1 MSVCNGHGVRL
12 SRQRGGSFALTE
24 VIVSDEQERGR
35 VLLCRNMLDLADRI
49 GEGKILSGYDSFYEC
64 SKEITMSTKRAIII
78 GAGPAGLTAAYELL
92 QRTDIIPIVL
102 EKSEYIG
109 GISRTMDHNGN
120 RMDMGPHRFFS
131 KSDRVMEWWLRLFPL
146 EASGGVEIKY
156 QNKSRTVGETGTVA
170 EKSGAG
176 SETMAGARE
185 TVAGR
190 PLAGDRDKV
199 MLVIQ
204 RLTRIYFLRKFFAY
218 PLQLS
223 FEMLRTLGL
232 LRTIKILLSFLWV
245 RLFPRKPEKS
255 LEDFIINKFGRQ
267 LYLLFFKDYT
277 EKVWGVPC
285 HEISAEWGA
294 QRIKGVS
301 LSKAIVEAVRS
312 LGRGRPKDIGQKGME
327 TSLIEQFL
335 YPKKGPGALWEEV
348 ARQVQERGGKVY
360 LNQDVTQICQSEGIV
375 EAVTTVDSITG
386 EVRTWEG
393 EYFFSTMPV
402 QELIA
407 GMDGEVP
414 SDVRKVAA
422 GLQYRDFINV
432 GVLLRQLSAPNKQ
445 GEHEKLVLKDN
456 WIYIQ
461 ERDVKVG
468 RLMIYNN
475 WGDGMVRDPRTT
487 WIGMEYFC
495 NKTDDFWALDDEA
508 IQRLAIE
515 ELEKM
520 ELAQPIDVL
529 DVVVKRMEKTYPAY
543 FGTYDQF
550 DKIRAFTDQFA
561 NLFLV
566 GRNGMH
572 KYNNADHS
580 MLTAMVAV
588 DNIVAGELSKA
599 NLWAI
604 NTEQEYHEEKATAE
618 EAGRKPLP
626 VPEQP
631 AARTRPQGI
640 PAWVEYVWGNKWNRA
655 YVLIAVAVFLVQF
668 ILFKIRYPFANY
680 MPDSYSYLEAAYTNA
695 DVNMWPVAY
704 SKFLRHVSVFTHS
717 DKAVV
722 GIQYFFMQCS
732 GLVFLF
738 TLLYFLKPG
747 KVVKNI
753 LYAFFLFN
761 PVALYISNYISA
773 DALFIGLSLLW
784 ISSLLWIIY
793 QPRPWQ
799 IWVQALLLLA
809 CFTVRYNAIYYP
821 LIAFLAYVL
830 SRQSWQRKL
839 AGIGVGV
846 VLVLGSFM
854 YTSGKMQEV
863 TGKRQ
868 FSAFGGWQLA
878 NNALYMYE
886 HIPAAERGVVPEKF
900 SKLEKMVREHMDTLK
915 RVKLTKQDSLNG
927 YFYLWDGRGPLVQ
940 YMVRQYAKDTVTPPF
955 KRWASEGPLYADYA
969 MYLIKKYPLQFAS
982 DFLLPN
988 SVKYAVPPPEF
999 LGIYNMGGD
1008 SVGRLAK
1015 EWFNYRTQKVR
1026 EHNSKNARIG
1036 IAQIFPYAGT
1046 LINAFLL
1053 ICVVGLAVFTGFRV
1067 GDKGLYRLLFV
1078 VLFFWVLNMGFSIFA
1093 SPIVLRYQVFPIL
1106 VSFCLG
1112 VLAADAI
1119 VRWGREEELKNKMK
1133 TQAI

>member
-1 MSVCNGHGVRL
+1 MS
-12 SRQRGGSFALTE
+12 
-24 VIVSDEQERGR
+24 
-35 VLLCRNMLDLADRI
+35 
-49 GEGKILSGYDSFYEC
+49 K
-64 SKEITMSTKRAIII
+64 KRAIII

-102 EKSEYIG
+102 EKSGEIG
-109 GISRTMDHNGN
+109 GISRTMDYKGN

-146 EASGGVEIKY
+146 QASGGVEIKY
-156 QNKSRTVGETGTVA
+156 QNKSRTVGETLGEV
-170 EKSGAG
+170 
-176 SETMAGARE
+176 RE
-185 TVAGR
+185 TVDGQSGVAR
-190 PLAGDRDKV
+190 DPDKV

-301 LSKAIVEAVRS
+301 LSKAIVQAMKSMGKGRS
-312 LGRGRPKDIGQKGME
+312 KAPGQKGGDLTGRDLGQKDTE

-335 YPKKGPGALWEEV
+335 YPKKGPGSLWEEV
-348 ARQVQERGGKVY
+348 ARQVRERGGKVY
-360 LNQDVTQICQSEGIV
+360 LNQDVTRICQSGDLI
-375 EAVTTVDSITG
+375 EAVTTLDSTTG

-407 GMDGEVP
+407 GLDGEVP
-414 SDVRKVAA
+414 LPVREVAA

-432 GVLLRQLSAPNKQ
+432 GVLLRQLSTRNKQ
-445 GEHEKLVLKDN
+445 GEYEKLVLKDN

-495 NKTDDFWALDDEA
+495 NKTDAFWALDDEA
-508 IQRLAIE
+508 IQQLAIQ

-520 ELAQPIDVL
+520 ELARTVDVM

-543 FGTYDQF
+543 FGTYGQF
-550 DKIRAFTDQFA
+550 DKIRAFTDQFV

-588 DNIVAGELSKA
+588 DNIIAGEVSKA
-599 NLWAI
+599 NLWEI
-604 NTEQEYHEEKATAE
+604 NTEQEYHEEKVQTGE
-618 EAGRKPLP
+618 VGGKPRPAPEP
-626 VPEQP
+626 VK
-631 AARTRPQGI
+631 RGI
-640 PAWVEYVWGNKWNRA
+640 PAWVDYVWGNKWNRA
-655 YVLIAVAVFLVQF
+655 YVLTAMAVFLLQF
-668 ILFKIRYPFANY
+668 ILFKMRYPFANY

-704 SKFLRHVSVFTHS
+704 SKFLRQISVFTHS
-717 DKAVV
+717 DKVV
-722 GIQYFFMQCS
+722 AGIQYFFMQCS

-738 TLLYFLKPG
+738 TLLYFLRPG

-784 ISSLLWIIY
+784 ISSLLWVIY

-799 IWVQALLLLA
+799 IWVQGLLLLA

-821 LIAFLAYVL
+821 LIAVMAYVL

-846 VLVLGSFM
+846 VLVVGSFM
-854 YTSGKMQEV
+854 YTSNKMQEV

-886 HIPAAERGVVPEKF
+886 HIPAGERGVVPARFE
-900 SKLEKMVREHMDTLK
+900 KLEKMVREHMDTLK
-915 RVKLTKQDSLNG
+915 RVKLTKQDSLANF
-927 YFYLWDGRGPLVQ
+927 FYLWSDRGPLVQ
-940 YMVRQYAKDTVTPPF
+940 YMVRQYAKDTVTAPF
-955 KRWASEGPLYADYA
+955 KRWASEGPLYQDYA
-969 MYLIKKYPLQFAS
+969 MYLIRKYPIQFAS
-982 DFLLPN
+982 EFMLPN

-1015 EWFNYRTQKVR
+1015 DWFNYRTRKVR
-1026 EHNSKNARIG
+1026 EHNSKNTRIG

-1053 ICVVGLAVFTGFRV
+1053 ICAVGLAVFTGFRV

-1078 VLFFWVLNMGFSIFA
+1078 VLFFWAVNMGFSIFA
-1093 SPIVLRYQVFPIL
+1093 SPIVLRYQVFPIV

-1119 VRWGREEELKNKMK
+1119 VKWGREEELKKKNLL
-1133 TQAI
+1133 A